1 MSELKHFD
9 SEVKMNIKGLRLAK
23 LNKNNGEIAY
33 LAPEIIDGIMEI
45 SREVQTSSGEVY
57 GDGRIRRQINKRT
70 ATKISLKH
78 NGLPQEWRAYMEGV
92 KVSTSGVESDS
103 ESVVPGEFAMG
114 YVIEKTNGKK
124 EFVWLLDCVAQPS
137 KNTMTQSEDKVT
149 WSTDT
154 IEILSLYVPA
164 FDRSYT
170 SVDMENKVNE
180 SIKEEDFFSKV
191 QTDDAIQPATPRT

>member
-1 MSELKHFD
+1 
-9 SEVKMNIKGLRLAK
+9 
-23 LNKNNGEIAY
+23 
-33 LAPEIIDGIMEI
+33 
-45 SREVQTSSGEVY
+45 
-57 GDGRIRRQINKRT
+57 
-70 ATKISLKH
+70 
-78 NGLPQEWRAYMEGV
+78 
-92 KVSTSGVESDS
+92 
-103 ESVVPGEFAMG
+103 MG

-154 IEILSLYVPA
+154 IEILSLYVPT

-170 SVDMENKVNE
+170 SVDMENPVNE
-180 SIKEEDFFSKV
+180 SVKEEDFFAKV